1 MASPHFQNPDA
12 LNGVHAFHTLYQV
25 PAQNEPV
32 IPDRKRCD
40 LRVALIQEE
49 LNELKQAIEDNNIVE
64 VADALADLQ
73 YVLSG
78 AVLEFGMGS
87 RFKAIFDEVQRSNL
101 SKACA
106 SLAEAE
112 QTIAHY
118 AEKGTLCHWEQQND
132 GQYVV
137 YRTADRKVLKS
148 VQYSPPDIAPILQSP
163 QAA

>member
-64 VADALADLQ
+64 VRGRGGKGGRACHVEGGVGLGWVGLGLGLRQRRCPTALPHQLDWAPPW
-73 YVLSG
+73 LSG
-78 AVLEFGMGS
+78 WTDTFSHTECSYSERDLWQCHRCS
-87 RFKAIFDEVQRSNL
+87 IFFDHL
-101 SKACA
+101 LCA
-106 SLAEAE
+106 SPSVP
-112 QTIAHY
+112 Q
-118 AEKGTLCHWEQQND
+118 
-132 GQYVV
+132 
-137 YRTADRKVLKS
+137 RDREW
-148 VQYSPPDIAPILQSP
+148 
-163 QAA
+163 